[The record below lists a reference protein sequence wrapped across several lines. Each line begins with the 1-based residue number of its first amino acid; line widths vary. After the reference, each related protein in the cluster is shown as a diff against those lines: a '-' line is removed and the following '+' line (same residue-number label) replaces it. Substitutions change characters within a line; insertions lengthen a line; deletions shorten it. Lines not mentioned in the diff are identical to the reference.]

1 VDAAD
6 AATQC
11 RVFDTRIAN
20 ARAEAQTVDGP
31 MRFGL
36 RQSSALQRYGLAI
49 AVTLVTTAV
58 ALTVRP
64 FVEPD
69 ASPPYLL
76 AVLMVAWFLGFGPA
90 VLTCALSILALDY
103 FFIAPLY
110 ALGLDPHDLA
120 ATGVFAAVALIMG
133 WLAATLRRSR
143 DERADLLTREQAAH
157 ASAREARETAEAA
170 NHAKNEFLAVL
181 GHELRN
187 PLSAMLA
194 ALRVLERVGKHED
207 LTTNA
212 RQIIERQT
220 HHVTRLVDDLMDV
233 NRLMAGKTVLA
244 LEPMDLASAVRHC
257 VTTLSGAGRLDRHAV
272 KLDTVSAWVQ
282 ADAVR
287 LEQVI
292 VNLLENAVKY
302 TPPGGSIL
310 VTTRSDGHDAVL
322 AVRDSGVGI
331 APDLLSR
338 VFEPFVQGSAATRA
352 RAGGLGIGLA
362 VVRSVV
368 EMHGGRVRAVSE
380 GPGRG
385 STFTV
390 RLPAVAA
397 IASPAPTAP
406 PPAPTSR
413 RRRILVIEDDTD
425 TRVMLRAA
433 LELEGHEVY
442 DAGDGEKAVDLVE
455 RLRPDV
461 VIADIDL
468 PGSLDGRDVARRIR
482 ALPRGA
488 EIFLL
493 ALTGFGRPD
502 DRRRSF
508 EAGFDTHVTKPVDP
522 ADLVA
527 IIAARG

>member
-1 VDAAD
+1 
-6 AATQC
+6 
-11 RVFDTRIAN
+11 
-20 ARAEAQTVDGP
+20 

-157 ASAREARETAEAA
+157 ASAREARTTAEAA

-194 ALRVLERVGKHED
+194 ALRVLERVGTHEE

-244 LEPMDLASAVRHC
+244 LEPMDLASAVR
-257 VTTLSGAGRLDRHAV
+257 
-272 KLDTVSAWVQ
+272 
-282 ADAVR
+282 
-287 LEQVI
+287 
-292 VNLLENAVKY
+292 
-302 TPPGGSIL
+302 
-310 VTTRSDGHDAVL
+310 
-322 AVRDSGVGI
+322 
-331 APDLLSR
+331 
-338 VFEPFVQGSAATRA
+338 
-352 RAGGLGIGLA
+352 
-362 VVRSVV
+362 
-368 EMHGGRVRAVSE
+368 
-380 GPGRG
+380 
-385 STFTV
+385 
-390 RLPAVAA
+390 
-397 IASPAPTAP
+397 
-406 PPAPTSR
+406 
-413 RRRILVIEDDTD
+413 
-425 TRVMLRAA
+425 
-433 LELEGHEVY
+433 
-442 DAGDGEKAVDLVE
+442 
-455 RLRPDV
+455 
-461 VIADIDL
+461 
-468 PGSLDGRDVARRIR
+468 
-482 ALPRGA
+482 
-488 EIFLL
+488 
-493 ALTGFGRPD
+493 
-502 DRRRSF
+502 
-508 EAGFDTHVTKPVDP
+508 
-522 ADLVA
+522 
-527 IIAARG
+527 